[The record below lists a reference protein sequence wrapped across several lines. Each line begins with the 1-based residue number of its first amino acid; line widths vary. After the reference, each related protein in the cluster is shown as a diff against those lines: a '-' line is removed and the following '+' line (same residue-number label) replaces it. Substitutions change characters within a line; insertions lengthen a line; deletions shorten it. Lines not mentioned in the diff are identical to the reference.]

1 MSSFDFNKIAMA
13 FLGTVFILFSLSILS
28 ESIFHSEVPEQ
39 AGYEIAAA
47 EGDTAHGGAA
57 ADAGP
62 AYDPIAPLLASADVG
77 AGEKVF
83 KKCAS
88 CHTWEQGGANKVGP
102 NLWNLVGRPI
112 GSAIGD
118 FKYSAAIQEF
128 GADGKT
134 WTYEELNAFLYKPK
148 AHIKGTAMGFAGLK
162 KTQDRANLVGW
173 LRTHSDSPQPLPGS

>member
-28 ESIFHSEVPEQ
+28 ESIFHAEVPEQ

-47 EGDTAHGGAA
+47 EGGGGDDAA

-62 AYDPIAPLLASADVG
+62 AYDPIEPLLASADLG
-77 AGEKVF
+77 AGETVF

-88 CHTWEQGGANKVGP
+88 CHTWEKGGANKVGP
-102 NLWNLVGRPI
+102 NLWNIVGAPI
-112 GSAIGD
+112 GTHVGD
-118 FKYSAAIQEF
+118 FGYSAALKEY

-134 WTYEELNAFLYKPK
+134 WTYEELNGFLYKPK
-148 AHIKGTAMGFAGLK
+148 DHVKGTAMGFAGLK
-162 KTQDRANLVGW
+162 KTEDRANLVGW
-173 LRTHSDSPQPLPGS
+173 LRSHSDSPQPLPGS